1 MMPGAK
7 RRPIRSLP
15 FNVIIP
21 NMLTLLA
28 LSAGVTSIRFGI
40 EERWERAVVALLIA
54 AVLDGLDGRIAR
66 LLRGTSKFGAELDS
80 LSDIICFGVAPAI
93 ILHQFA
99 MHGSAGVGW
108 ALCLCY
114 AVCCAL
120 RLARF
125 NTMIGDPDQP
135 VWAGNFF
142 TGVPAPAAA
151 LVVLIP
157 MILSIEF
164 DHGIFSH
171 PVMVGGF
178 LIGVSFLMV
187 SRVPTFSFKK
197 GRVPVRGVLPLL
209 LLIGALAAFLVTQ
222 PWLTLSALGLVY
234 LCSIPFSL
242 RSYARRAAEEAAGRA
257 AQDEDGDDDGLDEDA
272 DPPPTAGA

>member
-1 MMPGAK
+1 MALIPGAR

-21 NMLTLLA
+21 NMLTLFA
-28 LSAGVTSIRFGI
+28 LCAGVTSIRFGI
-40 EERWERAVVALLIA
+40 EERWERAVIALLIA

-99 MHGSAGVGW
+99 MHGSAGIGW

-135 VWAGNFF
+135 AWAYNYF

-151 LVVLIP
+151 FVVLIP
-157 MILSIEF
+157 LILSNEF
-164 DHGIFSH
+164 DHSIFSH
-171 PVMVGGF
+171 AAVVGAF
-178 LIGVSFLMV
+178 LAGVSFLMV
-187 SRVPTFSFKK
+187 SRIPTFSFKK

-222 PWLTLSALGLVY
+222 PWITLAGLGLLY
-234 LCSIPFSL
+234 LGSIPFSV
-242 RSYARRAAEEAAGRA
+242 RAYRVRAAAEAARSA
-257 AQDEDGDDDGLDEDA
+257 EDEDDDFDVGL
-272 DPPPTAGA
+272 

>member
-1 MMPGAK
+1 MPLIPGAT

-21 NMLTLLA
+21 NVLTLFA
-28 LSAGVTSIRFGI
+28 LCAGVTAIRFGV
-40 EERWERAVVALLIA
+40 EERWERAVIALLIA
-54 AVLDGLDGRIAR
+54 AILDGLDGRVAR

-93 ILHQFA
+93 VLHQFA

-108 ALCLCY
+108 AMCLCY

-135 VWAGNFF
+135 AWAANFF

-151 LVVLIP
+151 LVVMIP
-157 MILSIEF
+157 MILSIEY

-171 PVMVGGF
+171 AGVVGSF
-178 LIGVSFLMV
+178 LAGVSFLMV
-187 SRVPTFSFKK
+187 SRIPTFSFKK

-209 LLIGALAAFLVTQ
+209 LLIGAFAAFLVAQ
-222 PWLTLSALGLVY
+222 PWFTLAALGLIY
-234 LCSIPFSL
+234 LASIPVSM
-242 RSYARRAAEEAAGRA
+242 RAYARRAEQEAAGRA
-257 AQDEDGDDDGLDEDA
+257 AEDDEDDLFDAGL
-272 DPPPTAGA
+272 

>member
-1 MMPGAK
+1 MPLMPGAP

-28 LSAGVTSIRFGI
+28 LSAGVTAIRFGV
-40 EERWERAVVALLIA
+40 EERWERAVIALLIA

-80 LSDIICFGVAPAI
+80 LSDIICFGVAPAL

-108 ALCLCY
+108 AMCLCY

-135 VWAGNFF
+135 AWAANFF

-157 MILSIEF
+157 LILSIEF
-164 DHGIFSH
+164 DHGVFSH
-171 PVMVGGF
+171 PVVVGSF
-178 LIGVSFLMV
+178 LAGVSFLMV

-209 LLIGALAAFLVTQ
+209 LLIGAIAAFLVTQ
-222 PWLTLSALGLVY
+222 PWFTLSALGLAYVA
-234 LCSIPFSL
+234 SIPFSM
-242 RSYARRAAEEAAGRA
+242 RAYARRAVEQAAGEAADD
-257 AQDEDGDDDGLDEDA
+257 DEDDLFDAGL
-272 DPPPTAGA
+272 

>member
-1 MMPGAK
+1 MPLIPNAA

-21 NMLTLLA
+21 NVLTLFA
-28 LSAGVTSIRFGI
+28 LSAGVTAIRFGI
-40 EERWERAVVALLIA
+40 EERWERAVIALVIA
-54 AVLDGLDGRIAR
+54 AVLDGLDGRVAR

-93 ILHQFA
+93 IMYQFA
-99 MHGSAGVGW
+99 MHGSAGIGW
-108 ALCLCY
+108 AMCLCY

-125 NTMIGDPDQP
+125 NTMIGDSDQP
-135 VWAGNFF
+135 AWATNYF

-157 MILSIEF
+157 LILSIEF
-164 DHGIFSH
+164 DHGVFSH
-171 PVMVGGF
+171 AAVVGAF
-178 LIGVSFLMV
+178 LAGVSFLMV
-187 SRVPTFSFKK
+187 SRIPTFSFKK

-222 PWLTLSALGLVY
+222 PWFTLSALGLIY
-234 LCSIPFSL
+234 LGSL
-242 RSYARRAAEEAAGRA
+242 PISMRSYRLRAKAEAEGCVAD
-257 AQDEDGDDDGLDEDA
+257 DEDDDFDAGL
-272 DPPPTAGA
+272 

>member
-1 MMPGAK
+1 MALIPGTR

-21 NMLTLLA
+21 NVLTLFA
-28 LSAGVTSIRFGI
+28 LSSGVTAIRFGI
-40 EERWERAVVALLIA
+40 EERWERAVIALILA
-54 AVLDGLDGRIAR
+54 AILDGLDGRIAR

-99 MHGSAGVGW
+99 MHGSAGFGW

-125 NTMIGDPDQP
+125 NTMIGETDQP
-135 VWAGNFF
+135 AWAYNYF

-151 LVVLIP
+151 LVVSIP
-157 MILSIEF
+157 LILSNEF
-164 DHGIFSH
+164 EHSIFSH
-171 PVMVGGF
+171 ASVVGAF
-178 LIGVSFLMV
+178 LVGASLLMV
-187 SRVPTFSFKK
+187 SRIPTFSFKK
-197 GRVPVRGVLPLL
+197 GRIPVRGVLPLL
-209 LLIGALAAFLVTQ
+209 LLIGVLAAFLVTQ
-222 PWLTLSALGLVY
+222 PWITLAGLGLIY
-234 LCSIPFSL
+234 LGSIPVSIVAY
-242 RSYARRAAEEAAGRA
+242 RRRAAAEAAGVM
-257 AQDEDGDDDGLDEDA
+257 EEEDDDFDVGL
-272 DPPPTAGA
+272 

>member
-1 MMPGAK
+1 MMPGSA

-28 LSAGVTSIRFGI
+28 LSAGVTAIRFGV
-40 EERWERAVVALLIA
+40 EERWERAVIALLIA
-54 AVLDGLDGRIAR
+54 ALLDGLDGRIAR

-80 LSDIICFGVAPAI
+80 LSDIICFGVAPAL

-99 MHGSAGVGW
+99 MHGSAGIGW
-108 ALCLCY
+108 AMCLCY
-114 AVCCAL
+114 TVCCAL

-157 MILSIEF
+157 LILSIEY
-164 DHGIFSH
+164 DHSFFSH
-171 PVMVGGF
+171 PVVVGTF
-178 LIGVSFLMV
+178 LAGVSFLMV
-187 SRVPTFSFKK
+187 SRIPTFSFKK

-209 LLIGALAAFLVTQ
+209 LLIGVIAGFLVTQ
-222 PWLTLSALGLVY
+222 PWFTLSALGLVY
-234 LCSIPFSL
+234 LGSIPVSL
-242 RSYARRAAEEAAGRA
+242 RVYARRAAAAA
-257 AQDEDGDDDGLDEDA
+257 ADRPVEDDEDDLFDAGL
-272 DPPPTAGA
+272 